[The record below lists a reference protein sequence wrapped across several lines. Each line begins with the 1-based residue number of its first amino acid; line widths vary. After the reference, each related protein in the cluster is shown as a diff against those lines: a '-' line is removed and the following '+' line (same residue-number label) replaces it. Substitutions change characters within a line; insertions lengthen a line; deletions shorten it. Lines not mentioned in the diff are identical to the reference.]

1 MHKLL
6 IVDDEW
12 FAVEGIEKGVDWSS
26 LAFTEIHK
34 AYNTEQAKAVMLRT
48 AIDIII
54 CDIEMPD
61 GNGME
66 LMEWVKER
74 FPEIE
79 AIFLTCH
86 ADFQYAQ
93 KAIRLGSFEY
103 LLKPV
108 EFELLRQTVNN
119 ALEKLMDERKTK
131 QLNEAYSQYFDLWE
145 AQKPVLYE
153 RFWQD
158 LFWQRI
164 IPTDGHIEKAI
175 DSYMMPLNAESK
187 VLLIMISIEQWGKKL
202 NLQDE
207 EIMEYALRNAA
218 TEMILDNRSG
228 QVIQDRNGVHFV
240 LLYSN
245 ESHKPAVTYE
255 QLKQSCKQYIDACS
269 KYLFCNISCYIGDWV
284 SLNSVWKSY
293 NVLLQM
299 EHRNVTLSKFV
310 FFTKDEQDDNDEV
323 LQLPALLEWSDLM
336 EMGKMDELD
345 QLAMDMFG
353 QLRKDANFN
362 SETLSALYHSLLQM
376 VYYVLHKR
384 GIAVQTIFPHGEA
397 LDQATAIKSLNLL
410 QDWAKRI
417 FRVVAEHLEAVERGA
432 TVVDKVKNYIADHMY
447 DEITRDDLAYC
458 VHINSSYLSRLFKKE
473 VGISLTDYIAQQRMM
488 KAEQLLIHSDE
499 MISNI
504 AKSFHYTNFSHFSKM
519 FRKYYGMNPQDYRKQ
534 YDKEQITKQN

>member
-34 AYNTEQAKAVMLRT
+34 AYNTEQAKAIMLRT

-66 LMEWVKER
+66 LMEWVKDR
-74 FPEIE
+74 FPDIE

-164 IPTDGHIEKAI
+164 IPTDNHIEKAI
-175 DSYMMPLNAESK
+175 DSYMMPLGTESK

-202 NLQDE
+202 NIQDE

-218 TEMILDNRSG
+218 TEMILDKRSG

-245 ESHKPAVTYE
+245 ESHKPAVTFE
-255 QLKQSCKQYIDACS
+255 QLKQSCKNYIEACS
-269 KYLFCNISCYIGDWV
+269 KYLFCSISCYIGDWV

-299 EHRNVTLSKFV
+299 EHMNVTLSKFV

-323 LQLPALLEWSDLM
+323 LQLPALFEWSELM

-345 QLAMDMFG
+345 QLAMDMFD
-353 QLRKDANFN
+353 QLRKEANFN
-362 SETLSALYHSLLQM
+362 SETLSALYHSLLQTI
-376 VYYVLHKR
+376 YYVLHKR

-410 QDWAKRI
+410 QDWAKRT

-432 TVVDKVKNYIADHMY
+432 TVVDKVKNYIADHLY
-447 DEITRDDLAYC
+447 DEITRDDLANC

-473 VGISLTDYIAQQRMM
+473 AGMSLTDYIVQQRMM
-488 KAEQLLIHSDE
+488 KAEHLLIHSDE

-534 YDKEQITKQN
+534 HDKEQITKQN

>member
-1 MHKLL
+1 MFKLL

-12 FAVEGIEKGVDWSS
+12 FAVEGVEKGVDWGN
-26 LAFTEIHK
+26 LKFTEIHK
-34 AYNTEQAKAVMLRT
+34 AYNTEQAKEVMLRT
-48 AIDIII
+48 TIDIII

-61 GNGME
+61 GNGIE

-74 FPEIE
+74 FPATQ

-86 ADFQYAQ
+86 ADFKYAQ
-93 KAIRLGSFEY
+93 RAIHLGSFEY

-108 EFELLRQTVNN
+108 EFELLRQTAEN
-119 ALEKLMDERKTK
+119 ALGKLIEERKTK
-131 QLNEAYSQYFDLWE
+131 QLNEAYTQYFDLWE
-145 AQKPVLYE
+145 AKKPVLFE

-164 IPTDGHIEKAI
+164 IPTESHIKKAI
-175 DSYMMPLNAESK
+175 DSYMMPIPTESK

-202 NLQDE
+202 NTQDE

-218 TEMILDNRSG
+218 TEMILGKLPG

-255 QLKQSCKQYIDACS
+255 QLKQSCKLYIEACS
-269 KYLFCNISCYIGDWV
+269 KYLFSSISCYIADWV

-299 EHRNVTLSKFV
+299 EHKNVTLSKFV
-310 FFTKDEQDDNDEV
+310 FFSKEEQADFDV
-323 LQLPALLEWSDLM
+323 LQLPALFEWSEFM
-336 EMGKMDELD
+336 ELGKMDELD

-353 QLRKDANFN
+353 QLRKETNIK
-362 SETLSALYHSLLQM
+362 SETLNALYHSLLQTI
-376 VYYVLHKR
+376 YYVLHKR
-384 GIAVQTIFPHGEA
+384 GISVQTIFSDGEA
-397 LDQATAIKSLNLL
+397 LDQSMAVKSLDQL
-410 QDWAKRI
+410 QEWTKRI
-417 FRVVAEHLEAVERGA
+417 FRVVMEHLESVEREY
-432 TVVDKVKNYIADHMY
+432 TVVDKVKKYITDHMY
-447 DEITRDDLAYC
+447 DEISRDDLANC

-473 VGISLTDYIAQQRMM
+473 VGLSLTDYIVQERMS
-488 KAEQLLIHSDE
+488 KAKDLLIHSDE

-519 FRKYYGMNPQDYRKQ
+519 FRKHYGLNPQEYRKQ
-534 YDKEQITKQN
+534 FYKGLPTK